1 MGISDI
7 YLHICELTL
16 YEKAMLLS
24 TAGCQLVRRDIPN
37 YFIPRAAER
46 IFIWGGKDKK
56 GHCNV
61 KKGTNAVHA
70 DKYH

>member
-1 MGISDI
+1 MEQCCYG
-7 YLHICELTL
+7 
-16 YEKAMLLS
+16 
-24 TAGCQLVRRDIPN
+24 N
-37 YFIPRAAER
+37 YNSLQRYHSFMPRAAER